1 MKKLFTVL
9 LLVLAV
15 WTLSGKPPKYIILF
29 IGDGMAVSQRILA
42 DEFSRRNGGESLL
55 INTFPVHATTR
66 TCSANSITTDSAAAA
81 TAIACGVKTKNGVL
95 GLDPEGKK
103 VVSVAET
110 ARDTGRKVGIITT
123 VTINH
128 ATPAGFYAHR
138 DSRKKYYE
146 IGLDLMESNFDFFGG
161 GGMAEYAKQSPD
173 LFALAEKKGYRI
185 VFGKEG
191 LASAKKGE
199 KTIAVAGAKGAR
211 IPYEIDL
218 PENIPSLA
226 EITEKAIEVLD
237 NDKGFFL
244 MVEGG
249 TIDYAGHGNDAAANI
264 FEVFGLDKAVRKAY
278 AFYKKHPDET
288 LIIITGDHETGG
300 LTMGLAGKK
309 LNPLLLSNQK
319 CSAEAFQT
327 ALSAKQKAG
336 EVKSFEDA
344 VPLITEKFGLLFQ
357 PGKDPR
363 DPMLLSKQEQQ
374 ELSQAFGKKKLHIA
388 LRAVMSK
395 KAGIGWTTTGHTAVP
410 VLTTSVGA
418 GSEKFAGYIENT
430 DIARNIRKFLQEK

>member
-1 MKKLFTVL
+1 M
-9 LLVLAV
+9 
-15 WTLSGKPPKYIILF
+15 
-29 IGDGMAVSQRILA
+29 
-42 DEFSRRNGGESLL
+42 
-55 INTFPVHATTR
+55 
-66 TCSANSITTDSAAAA
+66 
-81 TAIACGVKTKNGVL
+81 L

-103 VVSVAET
+103 LVSAAEE
-110 ARDTGRKVGIITT
+110 ARDRGRKVGIVTT

-146 IGLDLMESNFDFFGG
+146 IGLDLVESNFDFFGG

-173 LFALAEKKGYRI
+173 LFTLAEKKGYRI

-199 KTIAVAGAKGAR
+199 KTIAVAGAKGAG
-211 IPYEIDL
+211 IPYEMDL
-218 PENIPSLA
+218 SQTMPSLA

-237 NDKGFFL
+237 NDRGFFL

-249 TIDYAGHGNDAAANI
+249 TIDYAGHGNDTAANI
-264 FEVFGLDKAVRKAY
+264 FEVFGLDKAVQKAY
-278 AFYKKHPDET
+278 DFYRKHPEET
-288 LIIITGDHETGG
+288 LIIVTGDHETGG
-300 LTMGLAGKK
+300 LTLGVAGKK
-309 LNPLLLSNQK
+309 LNPLLLSSQK
-319 CSAEAFQT
+319 CSVDAFK
-327 ALSAKQKAG
+327 ANLAARQKAG

-344 VPLITEKFGLLFQ
+344 IPLITETFGLLFQ

-374 ELSQAFGKKKLHIA
+374 ELVQAFAKKKLHIA
-388 LRAVMSK
+388 LRGIMSK

-418 GSEKFAGYIENT
+418 CSEKFAGYIENT
-430 DIARNIRKFLQEK
+430 DISKKIKELLQEK